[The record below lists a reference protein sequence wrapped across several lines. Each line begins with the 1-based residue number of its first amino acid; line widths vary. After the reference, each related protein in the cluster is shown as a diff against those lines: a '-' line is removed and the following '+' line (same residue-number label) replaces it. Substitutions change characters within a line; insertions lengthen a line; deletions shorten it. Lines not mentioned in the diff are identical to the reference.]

1 MADGQNMMS
10 SSRTP
15 EIMAD
20 AAVEILRR
28 PAADTSGNCYIDSDV
43 LTASGV
49 EDLSRYGGG
58 DHPKLDIFLDS
69 L

>member
-1 MADGQNMMS
+1 
-10 SSRTP
+10 
-15 EIMAD
+15 MAD

-28 PAADTSGNCYIDSDV
+28 PADDTSGNCYIDTDV

-58 DHPKLDIFLDS
+58 DNPKLDIFLDR